1 MNTKIRQYAG
11 LLNEAILSNAV
22 MGETKPQCVTV
33 NGEVVISEGN
43 LRGLDVPAV
52 IVVRMND
59 TSMLFSIQLLGG
71 RNGYRTDLLNRF
83 LTPEIVRAYGEHAY
97 TETIV
102 NNNFKPTA

>member
-83 LTPEIVRAYGEHAY
+83 LTPGIVRAYGEHAY